1 MEAFWWGLL
10 AASSL
15 VIGGLL
21 ALWFRVRSRTLGLV
35 MAFGAGVLISAVAF
49 ELVEEAIDT
58 AGGIRAVAAG
68 LFAGS
73 LVFYAGDFLID
84 RMGGAERKSPH
95 PSTAVPGTAGT
106 DTAAMGTVAAGTVAT
121 GTAAA
126 GTVAAGRVAGHA
138 IVLGIVLDGI
148 PESIVIGLTLVA
160 GGKVGAAM
168 VVAVFL
174 SNLPEAIAATT
185 GLSASGWSRQRILAL
200 WALVAAVS
208 ALSSAAGYAFFGDV
222 APGTVAFV
230 LGFAGGAILTMLADT
245 MMPEAFE
252 HGGRLVGVITT
263 FGFATAV
270 AVDAFS

>member
-106 DTAAMGTVAAGTVAT
+106 GTAAMGTV
-121 GTAAA
+121 AA

-185 GLSASGWSRQRILAL
+185 GLSASGWSRRCPRCHPPRATPS
-200 WALVAAVS
+200 S
-208 ALSSAAGYAFFGDV
+208 ATWRPGPSRLSSASPA
-222 APGTVAFV
+222 AP
-230 LGFAGGAILTMLADT
+230 
-245 MMPEAFE
+245 
-252 HGGRLVGVITT
+252 
-263 FGFATAV
+263 
-270 AVDAFS
+270 S